1 MDVFIDTNILTSLYR
16 LSKEDLESFKK
27 IYVLLEKKE
36 INILLTEQ
44 VRNEFFR
51 IRDDIIYDAITK
63 FKEQSLK
70 LSVPAIFKAD
80 SEYQTLLDL
89 KDSYNKHHQKILK
102 KIEKENRDNSFKADE
117 IVQHIVEKS
126 KCLEVT
132 DDILSKAKRRKE
144 LGNPPGKKN
153 SLGDQINWEILL
165 LNDNKLN
172 DLYLISADGDFF
184 YKNTNIIKSFLKEE
198 WERSKATK
206 IFGYR
211 TLSDFFTDKHP
222 NIKLAS
228 ELNQEL
234 LINRLVNSSSFSETH
249 QAIYNLRAIEA
260 YTPPQID
267 LITDA
272 FLQNNQLNWIATDP
286 DVSEFISMLIHQY
299 NDQISDDKLNDLSD
313 LISSDDD
320 YEDEYNNN

>member
-16 LSKEDLESFKK
+16 LSNEDLENFKK
-27 IYVLLEKKE
+27 IYVLLESKE

-51 IRDDIIYDAITK
+51 IRDDIIYDAINK

-80 SEYQTLLDL
+80 SEYQALVDF
-89 KDSYNKHHQKILK
+89 KDSYNKHHQNILK

-117 IVQHIVEKS
+117 VVQHIVEKS
-126 KCLEVT
+126 TCLEIT
-132 DDILSKAKRRKE
+132 DDILNKAKRRKE

-165 LNDNKLN
+165 LNDNQSN

-184 YKNTNIIKSFLKEE
+184 YKNTNIIKSFLKRE
-198 WERSKATK
+198 WENNKATK

-211 TLSDFFTDKHP
+211 TLSDFFVDKYS

-234 LINRLVNSSSFSETH
+234 LISRLVNSTSFSETH
-249 QAIYNLRAIEA
+249 QAIYNLRTVVEA
-260 YTPPQID
+260 FTPPQIE

-272 FLQNNQLNWIATDP
+272 FLQNNQLNWIASDP
-286 DVSEFISMLIHQY
+286 DVSGFISMLIHQY
-299 NDQISDDKLNDLSD
+299 RDQITDNKLSNLNK
-313 LISSDDD
+313 LISKN
-320 YEDEYNNN
+320 DEGGV